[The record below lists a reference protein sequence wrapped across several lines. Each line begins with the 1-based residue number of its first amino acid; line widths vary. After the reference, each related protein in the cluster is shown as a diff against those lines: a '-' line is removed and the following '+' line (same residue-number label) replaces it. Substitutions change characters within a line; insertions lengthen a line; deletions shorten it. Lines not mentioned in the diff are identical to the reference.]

1 MDKIFLVNKDFVNS
15 RIDRWIKKNICQVPQ
30 SLIEKSLRNRNVTIN
45 KVKVKSSYKL
55 KIDDKIYLNNFNPN
69 YIYHLSKKKKYIP
82 SKRDIKESEAFIV
95 EDNENFCVI
104 NKPYGLAVQGGS
116 KIKKNLVD
124 LINENKIFLNSKPF
138 IVHRID
144 KETSGILII
153 AKNRKYAQLFT
164 SLFRI
169 RKIHKSYLSICYGE
183 MKKAKGTLSD
193 NLIRYDRNRK
203 ISEHA
208 ITNYTVLDKNI
219 NSTLLILNPITGR
232 KHQIRKQLFSIGFPV
247 IGDSKYNLPK
257 IKINKN
263 INLMLHA
270 YSIKFMINEKKYN
283 YIVDVP
289 DYFKKMLIKKKL
301 TLFKKFLKNY

>member
-1 MDKIFLVNKDFVNS
+1 MDKVFLVKKDFVNS
-15 RIDRWIKKNICQVPQ
+15 RIDRWIKRNIRQVPQ
-30 SLIEKSLRNRNVTIN
+30 SLIEKNLRNKNVTIN

-55 KIDDKIYLNNFNPN
+55 KIDDKIYLNNFNPTLG
-69 YIYHLSKKKKYIP
+69 YHLSKKKKYIP
-82 SKRDIKESEAFIV
+82 SKRDIKDSNSFIV

-124 LINENKIFLNSKPF
+124 LITENKIFLNSKPF

-169 RKIHKSYLSICYGE
+169 RKIHKSYLSICHGE
-183 MKKAKGTLSD
+183 MEKNKGFFD
-193 NLIRYDRNRK
+193 GDLIRYDKDKK
-203 ISEHA
+203 ISERA
-208 ITNYTVLDKNI
+208 ITNYKVLDKNT
-219 NSTLLILNPITGR
+219 NSTLVILNPITGR

-247 IGDSKYNLPK
+247 IGDSKYNFPEN
-257 IKINKN
+257 KINKYH
-263 INLMLHA
+263 NLMLHA
-270 YSIKFMINEKKYN
+270 YSIKFMINEKKYKYTVN
-283 YIVDVP
+283 VP
-289 DYFKKMLIKKKL
+289 DYFKKMLLKKRL
-301 TLFKKFLKNY
+301 TLFKNS

>member
-1 MDKIFLVNKDFVNS
+1 MDKIFLVKKDFVNS
-15 RIDRWIKKNICQVPQ
+15 RIDKWIKRNICQIPQ
-30 SLIEKSLRNRNVTIN
+30 GLIEKSLRNKKVTVN
-45 KVKVKSSYKL
+45 KLKVKSSYKL
-55 KIDDKIYLNNFNPN
+55 KIDDEIYLNNFNPIVNN
-69 YIYHLSKKKKYIP
+69 YLNKKKKYIP
-82 SKRDIKESEAFIV
+82 SKRDIKDSDYFIV

-124 LINENKIFLNSKPF
+124 LITKNKIFQNSKPF

-169 RKIHKSYLSICYGE
+169 RKIHKSYLSICHGE
-183 MKKAKGTLSD
+183 MDKVKGLFD
-193 NLIRYDRNRK
+193 ADLIRYDKGKK
-203 ISEHA
+203 IFERA
-208 ITNYTVLDKNI
+208 ITNYKVLDKNT

-247 IGDSKYNLPK
+247 IGDSKYNFPGNN
-257 IKINKN
+257 INKN
-263 INLMLHA
+263 HNLMLHA
-270 YSIKFMINEKKYN
+270 YSIKFMINEKKYT
-283 YIVDVP
+283 YTVSVP
-289 DYFKKMLIKKKL
+289 DYFEKMLLKKRL
-301 TLFKKFLKNY
+301 TLFKNS

>member
-1 MDKIFLVNKDFVNS
+1 
-15 RIDRWIKKNICQVPQ
+15 
-30 SLIEKSLRNRNVTIN
+30 LRNKNVTIN

-55 KIDDKIYLNNFNPN
+55 KIDDKIYLNNFNPTFSS
-69 YIYHLSKKKKYIP
+69 YFAKKKKYIP
-82 SKRDIKESEAFIV
+82 SKRDIKDSEGLII

-124 LINENKIFLNSKPF
+124 LITKNKIFLNSKPF

-169 RKIHKSYLSICYGE
+169 RKIHKSYLSICHGE
-183 MKKAKGTLSD
+183 MEKAKGIFD
-193 NLIRYDRNRK
+193 DDLIRYDRDKK

-208 ITNYTVLDKNI
+208 ITNYKVLDKNT

-247 IGDSKYNLPK
+247 IGDSKYNFHEN
-257 IKINKN
+257 KINKN
-263 INLMLHA
+263 NNLMLHA
-270 YSIKFMINEKKYN
+270 YSIKFMINKKKYI
-283 YIVDVP
+283 YTVDVP
-289 DYFKKMLIKKKL
+289 DYFKKMLLKKRL
-301 TLFKKFLKNY
+301 TLLKNS

>member
-1 MDKIFLVNKDFVNS
+1 MDKIFLVKKDFVNS
-15 RIDRWIKKNICQVPQ
+15 RIDRWIKRNIRKVPQ
-30 SLIEKSLRNRNVTIN
+30 SLIEKSLRNKNVTIN

-55 KIDDKIYLNNFNPN
+55 KIDDKIYLNNFNPTLG
-69 YIYHLSKKKKYIP
+69 YHLSKKKKYVP
-82 SKRDIKESEAFIV
+82 SKRDIKDSNSFIV

-124 LINENKIFLNSKPF
+124 LIAENKIFLNSKPF
-138 IVHRID
+138 IVHRTD

-169 RKIHKSYLSICYGE
+169 RKIHKSYLSICHGE
-183 MKKAKGTLSD
+183 MEKNKGFFD
-193 NLIRYDRNRK
+193 GDLIRYDKDKK
-203 ISEHA
+203 ISERA
-208 ITNYTVLDKNI
+208 ITNYKVLDKNT

-247 IGDSKYNLPK
+247 IGDLKYNFPEN
-257 IKINKN
+257 KINKYN
-263 INLMLHA
+263 NLMLHA
-270 YSIKFMINEKKYN
+270 YSIKFMINEKKYKYTVN
-283 YIVDVP
+283 VP
-289 DYFKKMLIKKKL
+289 DYFKKMLLKKRL
-301 TLFKKFLKNY
+301 TLFKNS

>member
-1 MDKIFLVNKDFVNS
+1 MDKIFLVKKDFLNL
-15 RIDRWIKKNICQVPQ
+15 RIDRWIKRNICHVPQ

-45 KVKVKSSYKL
+45 KIKVKSSYKL
-55 KIDDKIYLNNFNPN
+55 KIDDKIYLNNFNPTFSYYLN
-69 YIYHLSKKKKYIP
+69 KKKKYIP
-82 SKRDIKESEAFIV
+82 SKRDIKDSEALIV

-124 LINENKIFLNSKPF
+124 LIRENKIFINSKPF
-138 IVHRID
+138 IVHRTD

-169 RKIHKSYLSICYGE
+169 RKIHKSYLSICHGE
-183 MKKAKGTLSD
+183 MEKAKGKFSGD
-193 NLIRYDRNRK
+193 LIRYDKDRK
-203 ISEHA
+203 ISELA
-208 ITNYTVLDKNI
+208 ITNYKILDKNT

-247 IGDSKYNLPK
+247 IGDLKYNFPEN
-257 IKINKN
+257 KINKN
-263 INLMLHA
+263 NYLMLHA
-270 YSIKFMINEKKYN
+270 YSIKFMINGKKYKYTVN
-283 YIVDVP
+283 VP
-289 DYFKKMLIKKKL
+289 DYFKKMLQKKRL
-301 TLFKKFLKNY
+301 TLFKNF

>member
-1 MDKIFLVNKDFVNS
+1 MDKIVLVKKDFINS
-15 RIDRWIKKNICQVPQ
+15 RIDRWIKRNIRQVPQ
-30 SLIEKSLRNRNVTIN
+30 SLIEKSLRNKNVTIN

-55 KIDDKIYLNNFNPN
+55 KIDDKIYLNNFNPTLSD
-69 YIYHLSKKKKYIP
+69 HLSKKKKYIP
-82 SKRDIKESEAFIV
+82 SKKDIKDSDSFII

-124 LINENKIFLNSKPF
+124 LITKNKIFLNSKPF

-169 RKIHKSYLSICYGE
+169 RKIHKSYLSICHGE
-183 MKKAKGTLSD
+183 MEKIKGFFD
-193 NLIRYDRNRK
+193 GDLIRYDKDKK
-203 ISEHA
+203 ISERA
-208 ITNYTVLDKNI
+208 ITNYKVLDKNT
-219 NSTLLILNPITGR
+219 NSTLLILNPVTGR

-247 IGDSKYNLPK
+247 IGDSKYNFPEN
-257 IKINKN
+257 KINKYH
-263 INLMLHA
+263 NLMLHA
-270 YSIKFMINEKKYN
+270 YSIKFMINEKKYKYTVN
-283 YIVDVP
+283 VP
-289 DYFKKMLIKKKL
+289 DYFKKMLLKKRL
-301 TLFKKFLKNY
+301 TLFKNS

>member
-1 MDKIFLVNKDFVNS
+1 MDKIFQVEKDFVNS

-30 SLIEKSLRNRNVTIN
+30 SLIEKSLRNKNLTIN
-45 KVKVKSSYKL
+45 KLKVKSSYKL
-55 KIDDKIYLNNFNPN
+55 KIDDKIHLNNFNPSFS
-69 YIYHLSKKKKYIP
+69 YDLIQKKKYIP
-82 SKRDIKESEAFIV
+82 SKRDVKDSEALIV
-95 EDNENFCVI
+95 EDNENFCII

-124 LINENKIFLNSKPF
+124 LIKGNKIFLNSKPF

-169 RKIHKSYLSICYGE
+169 RKIHKSYLSICHGE
-183 MKKAKGTLSD
+183 MEKSKGIFSG
-193 NLIRYDRNRK
+193 NLIRYDKDKK
-203 ISEHA
+203 ISELA
-208 ITNYTVLDKNI
+208 ITNYKVLDKNT

-247 IGDSKYNLPK
+247 IGDSKYNYRENK
-257 IKINKN
+257 IHKNNK
-263 INLMLHA
+263 LMLHA
-270 YSIKFMINEKKYN
+270 YSIKFIISEKKYIYTVN
-283 YIVDVP
+283 VP
-289 DYFKKMLIKKKL
+289 DYFKKMLLKKRL
-301 TLFKKFLKNY
+301 TLFKNS

>member
-1 MDKIFLVNKDFVNS
+1 MDKIFLVKKDFVNS
-15 RIDRWIKKNICQVPQ
+15 RIDRWIKRNICQVPQ
-30 SLIEKSLRNRNVTIN
+30 SLIEKNLRNKKVTIN
-45 KVKVKSSYKL
+45 KEKVKSSYKL
-55 KIDDKIYLNNFNPN
+55 KINDKIYLNNFNPKFS
-69 YIYHLSKKKKYIP
+69 YHLSKKGKYIP
-82 SKRDIKESEAFIV
+82 SKTDIKDSEDLIV

-124 LINENKIFLNSKPF
+124 LIAENKIFLNSKPF

-169 RKIHKSYLSICYGE
+169 RKIHKSYLSICHGKIE
-183 MKKAKGTLSD
+183 KVKGIFDSY
-193 NLIRYDRNRK
+193 LIRYDKDRK

-208 ITNYTVLDKNI
+208 ITNYKVLDKNN
-219 NSTLLILNPITGR
+219 NSTLLNLNPITGR

-247 IGDSKYNLPK
+247 IGDSKYNFSK
-257 IKINKN
+257 NKINKN
-263 INLMLHA
+263 NNLMLHA
-270 YSIKFMINEKKYN
+270 YSIKFIINEKKYTYTVN
-283 YIVDVP
+283 VP
-289 DYFKKMLIKKKL
+289 DYFKKMLLKKKIN
-301 TLFKKFLKNY
+301 FI